1 MFLQCPAFMDPGGA
15 VRCGLPAHV
24 QCRYTV
30 ASTDGPPEAAKIR
43 CPCGHLVQR
52 PGRIPHLGHAP
63 RCRSRPAR
71 GAVSKHTTDLIC
83 IWRQHD
89 RARTRH

>member
-30 ASTDGPPEAAKIR
+30 ASTDGPPEAASAVTWFNG
-43 CPCGHLVQR
+43 PVGFLTWDTR
-52 PGRIPHLGHAP
+52 PDAAAGRQEAP
-63 RCRSRPAR
+63 SASTPP
-71 GAVSKHTTDLIC
+71 T
-83 IWRQHD
+83 
-89 RARTRH
+89 